1 MGEELEQLHRLEERL
16 GSLESLSDDPEALA
30 QKILPLFDDLLLAR
44 LRSADGRTLTIL
56 SDHIAAVL
64 ERASRHHLSD
74 LSRALR
80 EVIAPAISREIEANQ
95 DKMVDALYPIMGGM
109 VSRYVSQSIRELME
123 RINEKLEEGLSL
135 ERYKRKLQSRITGVS
150 EAELLVEESGEPVIT
165 SLMVIHRETGLL
177 IAEAHREE
185 RTIGD
190 AQMVASMASAI
201 KDFINDW
208 IRDHQED
215 NAQVEILSYGGASL
229 YIESAGSVY
238 IIAFLDAEP
247 ESDQRRRINAFFAE
261 LITKYHRFFQ
271 NFDGDSR
278 APQIGEITA
287 EMARFLH
294 VEAEESRS
302 AAGTKRTSS
311 RTRVVWGILL
321 LAALGYGLYLWLSG
335 PYYHYT
341 LEKRLEKMTGQQVEI
356 DEEKGRYHLRGQVA
370 SLADH
375 RRLIRAARRLIRA
388 PIVDETHV
396 PVARIEQA
404 IKAADRRIDDL
415 ATRLRQIEHARSR
428 RNDAYQEVSRPK
440 PVSLPLKKAE
450 TPPAVSERQ
459 P

>member
-1 MGEELEQLHRLEERL
+1 MGEELEQLRRLEERL

-30 QKILPLFDDLLLAR
+30 QKILPLFDDLLLTR

-64 ERASRHHLSD
+64 ERASRHHLPD

-109 VSRYVSQSIRELME
+109 VSRYVTQSIRELME

-135 ERYKRKLQSRITGVS
+135 ERYKRKLRSRITGVS
-150 EAELLVEESGEPVIT
+150 EAELLVEESGEPTIS
-165 SLMVIHRETGLL
+165 SLMVIHKETGLL
-177 IAEAHREE
+177 IAEAHRKE

-190 AQMVASMASAI
+190 TQMVASMASAI
-201 KDFINDW
+201 RDFINDW
-208 IRDHQED
+208 IRNHQGEFSE
-215 NAQVEILSYGGASL
+215 VEILSYGNASL

-238 IIAFLDAEP
+238 IVAFLDAEP
-247 ESDQRRRINAFFAE
+247 ENDQRRRINAFFAG
-261 LITKYHRFFQ
+261 LIAKYRRFFQ
-271 NFDGDSR
+271 DFDGDSR
-278 APQIGEITA
+278 AHQIEEIST

-294 VEAEESRS
+294 EEDD
-302 AAGTKRTSS
+302 AGAMSVIKRTS
-311 RTRVVWGILL
+311 THTQVVWGVFL
-321 LAALGYGLYLWLSG
+321 LAMLGYGLYLWLSG

-341 LEKRLEKMTGQQVEI
+341 LEKRLEQMTGQQVEI
-356 DEEKGRYHLRGQVA
+356 DEEDGRYHLRGQVA
-370 SLADH
+370 SLAEH
-375 RRLIRAARRLIRA
+375 RRLIRTARRLIRA
-388 PIVDETHV
+388 PIIDETHV

-428 RNDAYQEVSRPK
+428 GNDAYQEIPRPK
-440 PVSLPLKKAE
+440 PVSSPLKKAE
-450 TPPAVSERQ
+450 TPSTVSERQ